1 MDNNIMVDRDIMI
14 YAFRYALGRQSFAPV
29 TVVENI
35 KHNIDKISD
44 NDLKLYIKEIKEFE
58 NYGMEFDKAHWL
70 SFVSYLEKELKS
82 RECS

>member
-1 MDNNIMVDRDIMI
+1 MDKNIMIDRDIMI

-58 NYGMEFDKAHWL
+58 NYGMEFDKSHWL
-70 SFVSYLEKELKS
+70 NFISYLENELKN
-82 RECS
+82 RA